1 MNSVSDEKMMSMI
14 MDAFQLIITNER
26 ENAIEKIRKM
36 AEEYIASEDDGEKE
50 WSSVIMECR
59 GKKDG
64 ERKEIMTR
72 AAGASPIVF
81 TVLDK
86 EEEASSLVAAAVVDA
101 VIKHSPVGGLYWAF
115 EVMEVEDI
123 ANMLEMLPAGCFC
136 IEEKK
141 KDSRKEIS

>member
-1 MNSVSDEKMMSMI
+1 MKSYLSEEMIKAAKECEVKELHWMNSVSDEKMMSMV

-64 ERKEIMTR
+64 ERKET
-72 AAGASPIVF
+72 P
-81 TVLDK
+81 L
-86 EEEASSLVAAAVVDA
+86 L
-101 VIKHSPVGGLYWAF
+101 
-115 EVMEVEDI
+115 
-123 ANMLEMLPAGCFC
+123 LP
-136 IEEKK
+136 
-141 KDSRKEIS
+141 

>member
-1 MNSVSDEKMMSMI
+1 
-14 MDAFQLIITNER
+14 
-26 ENAIEKIRKM
+26 M

-64 ERKEIMTR
+64 ERKEYTIT
-72 AAGASPIVF
+72 F
-81 TVLDK
+81 TVDK

>member
-1 MNSVSDEKMMSMI
+1 MLLRMMVKR
-14 MDAFQLIITNER
+14 N
-26 ENAIEKIRKM
+26 
-36 AEEYIASEDDGEKE
+36 
-50 WSSVIMECR
+50 
-59 GKKDG
+59 G
-64 ERKEIMTR
+64 ERKEYTIT
-72 AAGASPIVF
+72 F
-81 TVLDK
+81 TVDK